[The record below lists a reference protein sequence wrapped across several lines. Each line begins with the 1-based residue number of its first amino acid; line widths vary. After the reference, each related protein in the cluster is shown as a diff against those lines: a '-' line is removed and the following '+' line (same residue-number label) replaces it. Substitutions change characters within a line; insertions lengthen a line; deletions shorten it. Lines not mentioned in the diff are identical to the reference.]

1 MNSNG
6 PTFNEL
12 RPAFHQSLV
21 RAHIVHSC
29 VNCMDFNHQN
39 ETCELANARPP
50 ANVVVFGCPKWTPD
64 IPF

>member
-1 MNSNG
+1 MNSNA

-12 RPAFHQSLV
+12 RTAFHQSLV
-21 RAHIVHSC
+21 HAHIVHSC
-29 VNCMDFNHQN
+29 VNCMDFNHQD
-39 ETCELANARPP
+39 ETCELAKVRPP

>member
-1 MNSNG
+1 MNSNA

-29 VNCMDFNHQN
+29 LNCIEFTPAT
-39 ETCELANARPP
+39 ETCDLANARPP
-50 ANVVVFGCPKWTPD
+50 AQIVVFVCPKWSPD